1 MHKSNKLLNWW
12 NEITPVAR
20 VVTIALTAPLLV
32 LNAWAFS
39 SMFDYFHSLIVI
51 LIAASL
57 LTFLLN
63 YPVGLMQQHGA
74 TRGRAAIVVFLFALS
89 VLLGLGV
96 TLVPLAIEQA
106 QQLVVRLPE
115 WIDSGQRQLVLLNDQ
130 LEGAGFPINLD
141 ILAEQINDRLKSSLQ
156 GLTSEVLN
164 LAVFTVTSLLDV
176 LLTLVLTFY
185 LLQHSDQL
193 WASLVEWLPD
203 KIRQPFSQTLR
214 LSFQNFFFGQLISA
228 TMMGSTLTIIF
239 LFLRVPFGL
248 LFGLTIGTMALVP
261 FGGSVGIAL
270 VTLLVALRDIG
281 VGVEVLISA
290 LIVQQIVENLIAPR
304 IIGSV
309 TGLNPVWVFLAI
321 LTGARVGGLLGVV
334 IAVPTAVVI
343 KSALVALRSPT
354 HSSNLIVTIDPHTT
368 ASQPMVIEDK
378 PEKGVKDLRSG
389 QPAEG

>member
-39 SMFDYFHSLIVI
+39 SMFNYFHSLLVI

-63 YPVGLMQQHGA
+63 YPVSLMQQHGA

-141 ILAEQINDRLKSSLQ
+141 ILAEQINERLKSSLQ

-193 WASLVEWLPD
+193 WDSLVEWLPD
-203 KIRQPFSQTLR
+203 KIRQPFSETLR

-228 TMMGSTLTIIF
+228 TMMGSALTIIF

-309 TGLNPVWVFLAI
+309 TGLNPVWVFLSI

-354 HSSNLIVTIDPHTT
+354 NPAGLILTTEPHTPPQT
-368 ASQPMVIEDK
+368 MVIEDK
-378 PEKGVKDLRSG
+378 PEKGVKDLRSS